1 MKIVLNKCFGG
12 FSVSH
17 EAIMRYG
24 ELKGIEVGLY
34 TDTKN
39 PSDYSIYRRIT
50 DEEFEK
56 LSEWDIYYVINPPE
70 GETFELHYDD
80 EDIIEFLRTHGFEE
94 RRAEPEFIQTVE
106 ELGELANGRF
116 ANLEVFE
123 IPDGASYEISDYDGI
138 ETAHYGFQTGSV

>member
-34 TDTKN
+34 IDTKN

-80 EDIIEFLRTHGFEE
+80 ENIIDFLSTHDFEE

-106 ELGELANGRF
+106 ELGALANGRF
-116 ANLEVFE
+116 ANLGVFE
-123 IPDGASYEISDYDGI
+123 IPDGAEYDISDYDGV
-138 ETAHYGFQTGSV
+138 ETAHYGFHTGSV